1 MTIEFTLIIGLIFH
15 FIGDYLIQNHWLAT
29 NKTSNSLVALIHVI
43 IYSLPFLLITSLSAV
58 AIILTTHFFIDR
70 FRLAQYWIKL
80 VNWNWKSTN
89 FGYTEDVPKFLSIW
103 LMIIIDNTFHIII
116 NSLSI
121 YYLT

>member
-1 MTIEFTLIIGLIFH
+1 MTIELTLIIGLIFH
-15 FIGDYLIQNHWLAT
+15 FIGDYLTQNHWLAT
-29 NKTSNSLVALIHVI
+29 NKTSNSLVAFYHVL

-58 AIILTTHFFIDR
+58 AIILITHFFIDR

-89 FGYTEDVPKFLSIW
+89 FGYAEDVPKFLSIW
-103 LMIIIDNTFHIII
+103 LMIIVDNTFHIVI

>member
-1 MTIEFTLIIGLIFH
+1 MSIELTLIIALIFH
-15 FIGDYLIQNHWLAT
+15 FTGDYLTQNHWLAT
-29 NKTSNSLVALIHVI
+29 NKTSSSFVALIHVI
-43 IYSLPFLLITSLSAV
+43 IYSLPFLFITSLSAV
-58 AIILTTHFFIDR
+58 AIILITHFFIDR

-89 FGYTEDVPKFLSIW
+89 FGYAEDIPKFLSIW
-103 LMIIIDNTFHIII
+103 LMIIVDNTFHIII